1 MTKKLY
7 SALLTSFNA
16 DGTVNEKGTR
26 EIVRHNIDVN
36 HVDGLYVGGSTGEN
50 FMLQTATKKRIFEIV
65 KDEAGDDVDLI
76 AQVGSID
83 LTPRKGKGN

>member
-1 MTKKLY
+1 M
-7 SALLTSFNA
+7 
-16 DGTVNEKGTR
+16 
-26 EIVRHNIDVN
+26 RHNIDVN

-83 LTPRKGKGN
+83 LQEAKELANYVVNDLGYKTISAVTPFYYNFSFP

>member
-36 HVDGLYVGGSTGEN
+36 HVDGLYVGGLS
-50 FMLQTATKKRIFEIV
+50 
-65 KDEAGDDVDLI
+65 LI
-76 AQVGSID
+76 HISEPTRRRRSGS
-83 LTPRKGKGN
+83 LKL